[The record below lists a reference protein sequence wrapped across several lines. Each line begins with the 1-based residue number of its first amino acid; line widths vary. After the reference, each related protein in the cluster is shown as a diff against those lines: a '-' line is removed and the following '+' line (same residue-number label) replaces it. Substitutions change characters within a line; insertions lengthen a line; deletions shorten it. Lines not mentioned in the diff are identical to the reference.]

1 MSETDAVTGVEIEP
15 SAKKAL
21 KKLHKTDVQAARRIQ
36 RLVDQI
42 LAGETPRGSVRMT
55 NGQAT
60 RGRFGALPWKVAH
73 DKLRVIFIPGK
84 SIVALGY
91 RKEVYTVL
99 DGNGWG
105 N

>member
-1 MSETDAVTGVEIEP
+1 VGIASRVEIEP
-15 SAKKAL
+15 VARRTL
-21 KKLHKTDVQAARRIQ
+21 KKLHKTDAQAAKRIQ
-36 RLVDQI
+36 GLVDQI
-42 LAGETPRGSVRMT
+42 LAGEMPRGSVRMT

-73 DKLRVIFIPGK
+73 DKLRVVFIPGK

-91 RKEVYTVL
+91 RREVYTVL